1 MTTTLRGLIQGSYY
15 WRATI
20 ETDGLIYAAQTVF
33 PVTMAK
39 GDVVKTIADKCPDIV
54 IDDGLAALMVRR
66 G

>member
-1 MTTTLRGLIQGSYY
+1 MRTTLRGLIQGSYY

-39 GDVVKTIADKCPDIV
+39 VDVVRTIAEKCPDIV
-54 IDDGLAALMVRR
+54 IDDSLAELMAQH